1 VSDTDIRKWALANGE
16 KVSARG
22 PISEDVRAR
31 YETAHDDLG
40 PQPTDDDFPDDV
52 SEPGPPP
59 ADVTEARP
67 RAVAVQKR
75 PRFSFGKD
83 KAGAKKKPAHKR
95 VPVDDLIAGVWRGVA
110 GFCRPLPATSRL
122 LKIQAPVAGVI
133 LEDTVK
139 GTVADRWMQPLA
151 RAQQSGTAMFAL
163 AGPPILVTALQ
174 LQPQSAPFIMPILR
188 ESMLAWVKVA
198 GPKME
203 QALKRE
209 REFEEENGQS
219 VDEMLAFILQDFNP
233 DAQPMSP
240 EQEDATVREMQENLQ
255 GAAA

>member
-1 VSDTDIRKWALANGE
+1 
-16 KVSARG
+16 
-22 PISEDVRAR
+22 
-31 YETAHDDLG
+31 
-40 PQPTDDDFPDDV
+40 V

-59 ADVTEARP
+59 AGAERKP
-67 RAVAVQKR
+67 RTVAVTKQ
-75 PRFSFGKD
+75 PRFGFGKT
-83 KAGAKKKPAHKR
+83 KGAAKKKTPHKR
-95 VPVDDLIAGVWRGVA
+95 IPVDEFIAGAWRGLA

-133 LEDTVK
+133 LEDTIRR
-139 GTVADRWMQPLA
+139 TVVDKWMQPLA

-188 ESMLAWVKVA
+188 ESMLAWCKVA

-209 REFEEENGQS
+209 KEFEEELGSS
-219 VDEMLAFILQDFNP
+219 VDEMLAFILADFNP
-233 DAQPMSP
+233 DAAPMTA
-240 EQEDATVREMQENLQ
+240 EQEEARVKEMQENLQ